1 MYIKN
6 FLLVSAV
13 NLLYNEKEVN
23 KLKKLIAFFMIFMSM
38 TISASANEDIK
49 VYLNNEEL
57 TFDVAP
63 IIRDDSTLV
72 PFRAIFEKLDM
83 TVQWFEKEK
92 RVTAQKDDT
101 VITLFI
107 DDTEMDVNG
116 EKITLLTP
124 PIIHNDRTLV
134 PLRAVSEAAGATVKW
149 DGETKTVYITAK
161 ESSFDDWSRQ
171 IFELTNEEREK
182 HNLIPLKWD
191 DDLAAVAKAHCED
204 MIKRDFFAHN
214 TPDGKTP
221 FDRMKEANLSYWIAG
236 ENIAAG
242 QHSPK
247 AVLEEWMN
255 SESHRKNILNP
266 SFEYMGTSV
275 IKGGKYG
282 IYWAQEFARFR

>member
-1 MYIKN
+1 M
-6 FLLVSAV
+6 
-13 NLLYNEKEVN
+13 
-23 KLKKLIAFFMIFMSM
+23 KKLIVFFMIFMSM

-83 TVQWFEKEK
+83 TVQWFEDEK
-92 RVTAQKDDT
+92 RVTAQKDNT

-107 DDTEMDVNG
+107 DNTTMNVSG
-116 EKITLLTP
+116 EEVTLLTP

-134 PLRAVSEAAGATVKW
+134 PLRAVSEAAGATVEW
-149 DGETKTVYITAK
+149 DGETRTVYITAQ
-161 ESSFDDWSRQ
+161 ESSFDDWSKQ
-171 IFELTNEEREK
+171 ILELTNAEREK
-182 HNLIPLKWD
+182 NGLNPLEWD
-191 DDLAAVAKAHCED
+191 DSLAELAKSHCND
-204 MIKRDFFAHN
+204 MIEREYFAHN

-221 FDRMKEANLSYWIAG
+221 FERMREAGISYWSAG

-242 QHSPK
+242 QHSPE
-247 AVLEEWMN
+247 AAFEAWMN
-255 SESHRKNILNP
+255 SEGHKKNILNKD
-266 SFEYMGTSV
+266 FEHMGVSV
-275 IKGGKYG
+275 VKGGKYG